1 MFTFIGFIPSLKWFI
16 SYIQLG
22 LSQHWIEF
30 VVMTG
35 YKGVELK
42 LLLPRLT
49 YDGGDDGHGRAS
61 RKLSWLF
68 HRSLKARLLK
78 ERREKIVWEIIA
90 SSLQ

>member
-1 MFTFIGFIPSLKWFI
+1 M
-16 SYIQLG
+16 
-22 LSQHWIEF
+22 
-30 VVMTG
+30 MTG

-78 ERREKIVWEIIA
+78 ERREKIV
-90 SSLQ
+90 